1 MYVQRRAQLF
11 IIIIIGKS
19 CTIHW
24 EGERFKLP
32 FVKVGLGTD
41 YSRSL
46 LNVMMMSK
54 NILH

>member
-32 FVKVGLGTD
+32 FVKVGLGR
-41 YSRSL
+41 YSGPL
-46 LNVMMMSK
+46 LNKIIVSK
-54 NILH
+54 NILC